1 MKQEEQLSWEE
12 KYWITR
18 KSYNNI
24 LLENANLSEE
34 NTKLKQDKQELI
46 EWLEGKINRISGT
59 TSHTYTDSL
68 GKTVMVN
75 RLIQGA
81 YEDIL
86 EKLGE

>member
-1 MKQEEQLSWEE
+1 MKEKKEEEQLSWEE

-46 EWLEGKINRISGT
+46 NFLKKQEVYTWRFRFGGINGWSNTRTRKNKDWKIF
-59 TSHTYTDSL
+59 
-68 GKTVMVN
+68 
-75 RLIQGA
+75 
-81 YEDIL
+81 
-86 EKLGE
+86 